1 MTQITNT
8 GTVSE
13 NEEAAYRAEMDN
25 YAPIDTPAEQGENDI
40 GFNFLMYPT
49 LHRMALSDARIKV
62 ALGPAG
68 CLDRDTEVL
77 TPNGWVSIAEA
88 PDVIMVYDPT
98 TKSGSFSKAVH
109 LKYECPEN
117 LHRFT
122 TSYALDMVVSDE
134 HKVWYQT
141 LYSQNRGE
149 NKWQIITGAE
159 LAEQFKNGTKR
170 SAKIPTVFDYNSHTE
185 YPLTDAQLRVQVMV
199 SADGSLVRRSK
210 RVDVCVRKER
220 KKERIR
226 LLLNEAGID
235 YTEVTY
241 PQRPTETHF
250 RFIPPEY
257 NKDLSKY
264 YSASKRQLLLMA
276 EESLLWDGNIGEKGS
291 YYCSANKSNVDF
303 IQFAFVSNGI
313 PSVITSEEYDD
324 PNWNTTYRATVG
336 VNKKTSWVN
345 MKTAEYEAVDSPDGY
360 KYCYTTPTGM
370 FVARRNGKVFCTGNS
385 AKTSGIIWQILI
397 AAMSQHPAKDGVR
410 YSRCLVVR
418 NTYQMLK
425 STTIP
430 SFKTMLG
437 NLMSFRL
444 GGFPLMGHA
453 RFDLNDGTKV
463 HLDIEFVAVD
473 SEQAQ
478 NKLLGA
484 EPTFAFV
491 DEISEIPEHLIYA
504 IDRRLGRFPAGRFG
518 KASWVGMWCATN
530 GPLKNHWLYDWYMG
544 KKDKEFEVIS
554 KNIGRPYMEI
564 FKQPPALLEQPDG
577 TWLPNATAENI
588 ENLPNGYGYYYSMLG
603 AEREKINAYVLGD
616 FSDLRTGKV
625 VFPEFN
631 EERHVVPQFNV
642 PHGAPLYL
650 SFDFGRTPVCLVATM
665 TAGGKLI
672 IVDEIMG
679 EDMSIDT
686 LVVEHIKPVLRQKYP
701 HNLVVGATG
710 DPAGMVE
717 AQSIDVSPYDILLKH
732 GIPVESPGTNKL
744 QPRLEAVKQYL
755 TKLDR
760 SGQPQLQITDNCKY
774 LIRALKYDYVFESV
788 RGRNDVVKDTPTKSH
803 EGWVSDLADATQ
815 YMCLYT
821 GIVNRLSQKS
831 HRSSTKRARF
841 I

>member
-13 NEEAAYRAEMDN
+13 NEEATYRAEMDN
-25 YAPIDTPAEQGENDI
+25 YAPIDTPAEQSENDI

-62 ALGPAG
+62 AIGPAG

-88 PDVIMVYDPT
+88 PDVIMVYDPN
-98 TKSGSFSKAVH
+98 TKTGYFSKSEH
-109 LKYECPEN
+109 LRYECPEK

-159 LAEQFKNGTKR
+159 LAEQFKSGTKR
-170 SAKIPTVFDYNSHTE
+170 SAKIPTVFDYNSDTE

-199 SADGSLVRRSK
+199 SADGSLVKHSK

-226 LLLNEAGID
+226 LLLDEAGID

-250 RFIPPEY
+250 RFTPPEY

-291 YYCSANKSNVDF
+291 YYCSAKKANVDF

-324 PNWNTTYRATVG
+324 PNWNTSYRATVG

-345 MKTAEYEAVDSPDGY
+345 MKTAEYEAVSSPDGY
-360 KYCYTTPTGM
+360 KYCYMTPTGM
-370 FVARRNGKVFCTGNS
+370 FVARRNGKIFCTGNS

-397 AAMSQHPAKDGVR
+397 AAMSQQAAKDGVR

-463 HLDIEFVAVD
+463 HLDVEFVAVD

-504 IDRRLGRFPAGRFG
+504 IDRRLGRYPSGRFG

-544 KKDKEFEVIS
+544 KKDKEFGVIS
-554 KNIGRPYMEI
+554 QNIGRPYMEI

-577 TWLPNATAENI
+577 TWLPNAAAENI
-588 ENLPNGYGYYYSMLG
+588 ENLPNGYGYYYAQLG

-616 FSDLRTGKV
+616 FSDLRVGKV

-631 EERHVVPQFNV
+631 EERHVIPEFNV
-642 PHGAPLYL
+642 PAGAPLYL
-650 SFDFGRTPVCLVATM
+650 SFDFGRTPVCLVSTM
-665 TAGGKLI
+665 TAGGRVI
-672 IVDEIMG
+672 VVDEIMG

-686 LVVEHIKPVLRQKYP
+686 LIVEHVKPVLRTQFP
-701 HNLVVGATG
+701 HNMVAGATA
-710 DPAGMVE
+710 DPAGLVE
-717 AQSIDVSPYDILLKH
+717 AQSVDVSPYDVLLKH
-732 GIPVESPGTNKL
+732 GIPVEHPGTNKL

-760 SGQPQLQITDNCKY
+760 SGNPMLQVTKNCKY
-774 LIRALKYDYVFESV
+774 LIAAMKYNYVYESV
-788 RGRNDVVKDTPTKSH
+788 RGRNGVFKDTPTKTH
-803 EGWVSDLADATQ
+803 EGWASDLCDALT
-815 YMCLYT
+815 YKCLYT
-821 GIVNRLSQKS
+821 GLKNRMQTKTT
-831 HRSSTKRARF
+831 RSSTKRARF